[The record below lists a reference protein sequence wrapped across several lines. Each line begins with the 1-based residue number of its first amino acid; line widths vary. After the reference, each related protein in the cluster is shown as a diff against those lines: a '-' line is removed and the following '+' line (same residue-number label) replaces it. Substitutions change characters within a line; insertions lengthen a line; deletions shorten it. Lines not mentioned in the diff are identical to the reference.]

1 MSDDDDNLWRNPFN
15 REQRIVIDRVFAHFH
30 ATGMWPTIGQFD
42 RPLRREEDIDAI
54 SVLRSISRTY
64 IFFNRSYADPEM
76 TSPIQLR
83 LVTIAL
89 CIGSESDLNLFF
101 EAVRWFASLEIKD
114 RSQNA
119 SQIEITKQD
128 YLEYLAMTPTRS
140 FWVNAT
146 KLASMLVVEGA
157 FFGLTILEFPDG
169 DWKVSVQR
177 SIRYLSSV
185 RTMDE
190 YQEALDNLDSG
201 GIIPSE
207 YVVEK
212 VKRTLHDE
220 AFEEIEKTSIQSAT
234 ESPGERY
241 AFVVMPFHESWSDES
256 LKFIRNAVNLLPPA
270 QRLEILRADDIT
282 QRGDIP
288 LQVVESII
296 GASIVIADITSSEF
310 RRRRSLKREHIPN
323 PNVMW
328 ELGYAMALDR
338 NGETPFVIINKYLSG
353 SPFDLAHSRQVEYSV
368 PASDRETER
377 LAKVIQA
384 NLL

>member
-1 MSDDDDNLWRNPFN
+1 
-15 REQRIVIDRVFAHFH
+15 
-30 ATGMWPTIGQFD
+30 
-42 RPLRREEDIDAI
+42 
-54 SVLRSISRTY
+54 
-64 IFFNRSYADPEM
+64 
-76 TSPIQLR
+76 
-83 LVTIAL
+83 
-89 CIGSESDLNLFF
+89 
-101 EAVRWFASLEIKD
+101 
-114 RSQNA
+114 
-119 SQIEITKQD
+119 
-128 YLEYLAMTPTRS
+128 
-140 FWVNAT
+140 
-146 KLASMLVVEGA
+146 
-157 FFGLTILEFPDG
+157 
-169 DWKVSVQR
+169 
-177 SIRYLSSV
+177 
-185 RTMDE
+185 
-190 YQEALDNLDSG
+190 
-201 GIIPSE
+201 
-207 YVVEK
+207 
-212 VKRTLHDE
+212 
-220 AFEEIEKTSIQSAT
+220 
-234 ESPGERY
+234 
-241 AFVVMPFHESWSDES
+241 MPFHESWSDES